1 MADAKGPAWIGVV
14 GSLGGVNDK
23 EGGESSGGRK
33 SEALRKAVEDFL
45 YRNHLPPFRLSDSLV
60 KLGTLLRCH
69 ALVERT
75 NIGSLGL
82 RHHGNLARP
91 GLAERACRMG

>member
-1 MADAKGPAWIGVV
+1 M
-14 GSLGGVNDK
+14 GGVNAK

-91 GLAERACRMG
+91 AWPSERVGWVERSETHHGRSCRSGR